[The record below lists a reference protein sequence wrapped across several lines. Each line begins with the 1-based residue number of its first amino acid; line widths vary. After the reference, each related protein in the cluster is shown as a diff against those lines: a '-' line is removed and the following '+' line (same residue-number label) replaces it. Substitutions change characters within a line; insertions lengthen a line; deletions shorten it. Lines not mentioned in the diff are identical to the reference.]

1 MKRFFRKITRKLLL
15 WVLSEEYTD
24 YKQMVEE
31 VSNVRYMLGGRVAL
45 SADIHQNTD
54 SWAVISIKG
63 KDRDYVKF
71 INLGRKQIVEIAQFL
86 RQYENVA
93 VDANPMH
100 VRYLKEGYWL

>member
-1 MKRFFRKITRKLLL
+1 MKKLWGKIKERYRQHLRKILR
-15 WVLSEEYTD
+15 WAFAEELKEISD
-24 YKQMVEE
+24 IE
-31 VSNVRYMLGGRVAL
+31 YMLGGRVQL

-71 INLGRKQIVEIAQFL
+71 INLGHKQMVEIAQFL

-100 VRYLKEGYWL
+100 VRYLREGYWL